1 MSKRYRFVMIIVI
14 LLVGMVGQT
23 VSAQSGDREYFPE
36 TGHNLTDDF
45 YVFYYEHPDPRLV
58 YGLPITEAFI
68 DPETGRLIQ
77 YFENVRFEYYAD
89 NPVGAKVILTSLGAE
104 LYEHGTIITTLSAST
119 PNCIQ
124 EADWSYPVCAS
135 FKGFYLGNGGQGV
148 FGKPV
153 SGVEFLRGRL
163 VQFFENAELI
173 WMPENPQQARIV
185 IAPLGL
191 TYFHAIGED
200 ATLLQ
205 PIRNFQYN
213 SSISDIQV
221 SVFTKYAVIAS
232 GETQSIDVITK
243 DQNDAPLTNAIVQIT
258 IQYPDDTEAPTNSQA
273 TDEFGL
279 ANQAF
284 TVQSGRTGPVQV
296 IVRVL
301 YNDLESYAITS
312 FRIGY

>member
-1 MSKRYRFVMIIVI
+1 MSNRFRFVMIIVF
-14 LLVGMVGQT
+14 LLVGMFGQA

-45 YVFYYEHPDPRLV
+45 YVFYYEHADPRLV
-58 YGLPITEAFI
+58 YGLPITEAFN
-68 DPETGRLIQ
+68 DPGTGRLIQ
-77 YFENVRFEYYAD
+77 YFENVRFEYFPD
-89 NPVGAKVILTSLGAE
+89 NPSGAKVMLTPLGAE
-104 LYEHGTIITTLSAST
+104 LVEHGPSITTFSATT
-119 PNCIQ
+119 PNCVQ
-124 EADWSYPVCAS
+124 EAGWSYPVCSS
-135 FKGFYLGNGGQGV
+135 FRVFYQENGGQAV
-148 FGKPV
+148 FGMPV
-153 SGVEFLRGRL
+153 SGVEYLRGRL
-163 VQFFENAELI
+163 VQFFETAELV

-191 TYFHAIGED
+191 TYFHAIEED
-200 ATLLQ
+200 ASMLQ

-213 SSISDIQV
+213 LNISDIQV
-221 SVFTKYAVIAS
+221 NAFTRYAVIAS
-232 GETQSIDVITK
+232 GETQSIDVIAK
-243 DQNDAPLTNAIVQIT
+243 DQNNAPLTNAIVQIT
-258 IQYPDDTEAPTNSQA
+258 INYPDDTEAPTNSQA

-284 TVQSGRTGPVQV
+284 TVHSERTGPVEV